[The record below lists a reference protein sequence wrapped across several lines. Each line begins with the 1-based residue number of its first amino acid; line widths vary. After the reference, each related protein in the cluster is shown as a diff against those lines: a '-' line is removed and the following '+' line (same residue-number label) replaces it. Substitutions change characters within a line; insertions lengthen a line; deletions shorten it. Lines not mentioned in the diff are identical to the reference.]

1 MTNTARPP
9 LVFKAVFSLLLL
21 LILPAMALADDK
33 SAPAAPGQD
42 EATKAWIAYG
52 APGEAHKALAE
63 LAGTWDVKNKFWM
76 APGAPPMESTGK
88 SEIKMILG
96 GRYLE
101 QHYEGTMMGG
111 PFSGVGVTG
120 FDNYK
125 KRVVATWIDSMG
137 TGIMETSGS
146 FDKSHKVLTA
156 WGTMDDPVAKK
167 TNKVKTVVTI
177 VDADHFTYASWH
189 PGADGKLTQDLEVS
203 YSRKK

>member
-1 MTNTARPP
+1 MTNIGRSP
-9 LVFKAVFSLLLL
+9 LAFKAALSFLLF
-21 LILPAMALADDK
+21 LILPAITLADDK
-33 SAPAAPGQD
+33 AAPAAPGQD

-52 APGEAHKALAE
+52 TPGEAHKALAG
-63 LAGTWDVKNKFWM
+63 LSGSWDVKNKFWM

-101 QHYEGTMMGG
+101 QHYDGTMMGG
-111 PFSGVGVTG
+111 PFSGFGITG

-125 KRVVATWIDSMG
+125 KKVIATWVDSMG

-146 FDKSHKVLTA
+146 FDNAYKVITA

-167 TNKVKTVVTI
+167 SMKVKTVVTI
-177 VDADHFTYASWH
+177 VDADHFTYASWT
-189 PGADGKLTQDLEVS
+189 PGTDGKMIQNLDV
-203 YSRKK
+203 